1 MSQWT
6 KEEVEKTIS
15 EISKETA
22 INKDLRKLALENP
35 AQAIKQLTG
44 RDIPEGYKIKIIENE
59 PDVDYTFVLPNFQT
73 EELSELELE
82 NVSGARCRGRC
93 DEWDC
98 GYNMP
103 H

>member
-1 MSQWT
+1 MSEWT

-15 EISKETA
+15 DLSKKTTIDKE
-22 INKDLRKLALENP
+22 LRKLALENP
-35 AQAIKQLTG
+35 AQAIKNLTG
-44 RDIPEGYKIKIIENE
+44 KDIPEGYKIKIIENE
-59 PDVDYTFVLPNFQT
+59 PEVDFTFVLPNFQN

-82 NVSGARCRGRC
+82 SVSGARCRSRC
-93 DEWDC
+93 DEYDC